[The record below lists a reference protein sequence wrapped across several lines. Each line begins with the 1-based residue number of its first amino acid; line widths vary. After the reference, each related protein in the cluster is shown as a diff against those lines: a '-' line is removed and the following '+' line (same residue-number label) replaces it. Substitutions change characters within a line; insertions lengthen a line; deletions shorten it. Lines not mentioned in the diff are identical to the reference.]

1 MEYGIV
7 HIDIHQHARQDLNKL
22 WRDNPK
28 AAASVEVVLEQLAAD
43 PEAIDKLTTHG
54 DNTAGKNLINVK
66 SWQSVRGMADLWRFR
81 ILETPATTCRIIYGY
96 HWHTRQLCIFA
107 VVEKRTYDYDNL
119 KSNINQ
125 RILADWRD
133 L

>member
-1 MEYGIV
+1 M
-7 HIDIHQHARQDLNKL
+7 HIDIHNHARLDLNQL
-22 WRDNPK
+22 WADNPK

-43 PEAIDKLTTHG
+43 SSVIDKLTTHG
-54 DNTAGKNLINVK
+54 DNVAGRNLINVK
-66 SWQSVRGMADLWRFR
+66 SWQKVRGMADLWRFR
-81 ILETPATTCRIIYGY
+81 ILETPATKYRIIYGY
-96 HWHTRQLCIFA
+96 HWQTSQLCVFA
-107 VVEKRTYDYDNL
+107 VVEKETYDYDDL